1 MGAGI
6 LPATIHNGTLYFL
19 FGKENKVA
27 ATPGWSDFGGGTDNT
42 ETYLQTAIREG
53 CEELTGF
60 LGSDADL
67 RKLLKQGTF
76 NIDNGGR
83 YRMHIFYLKYDPQ
96 LPHYYNNNQ
105 RFLQKNLDPT
115 ILETSK
121 IFEKEEIRWISVNE
135 MMRMR
140 SKFRHYFQEIVDEI
154 YRNEN
159 EIIIFLNKKSHIK
172 IKTQKTRRG

>member
-1 MGAGI
+1 MSSGYDSGAI
-6 LPATIHNGTLYFL
+6 A
-19 FGKENKVA
+19 
-27 ATPGWSDFGGGTDNT
+27 
-42 ETYLQTAIREG
+42 
-53 CEELTGF
+53 CELTKQNVKFTAYSIANIEDKEVLNERAKIIKDCKIINLERESF
-60 LGSDADL
+60 LGA
-67 RKLLKQGTF
+67 RNFLKKNAEEYKF
-76 NIDNGGR
+76 NIDNGER

-135 MMRMR
+135 MMKMR
-140 SKFRHYFQEIVDEI
+140 SKFRNYFQEIVDEI
-154 YRNEN
+154 YKNEN
-159 EIIIFLNKKSHIK
+159 EIISFLNKKSHIK

>member
-19 FGKENKVA
+19 FGKENKGA
-27 ATPGWSDFGGGTDNT
+27 DTPGWSDFGGGTDNN

-60 LGSDADL
+60 LGSDVDL
-67 RKLLKQGTF
+67 RKLLKTGTF
-76 NIDNGGR
+76 NIDNGER
-83 YRMHIFYLKYDPQ
+83 YRMHIFHLNYDPQ
-96 LPHYYNNNQ
+96 LPHYYNNNR
-105 RFLQKNLDPT
+105 RFIQKKLDHI

-135 MMRMR
+135 MMKMR
-140 SKFRHYFQEIVDEI
+140 SKFRNYFQEIVDEI
-154 YRNEN
+154 YKNET
-159 EIIIFLNKKSHIK
+159 EIISFLNKKSHSK
-172 IKTQKTRRG
+172 LKTQKNRRG

>member
-6 LPATIHNGTLYFL
+6 LPATIHNDTLYFL
-19 FGKENKVA
+19 FGKENKFA
-27 ATPGWSDFGGGTDNT
+27 ATPGWSDFGGGTDNN

-60 LGSDADL
+60 LGSEVDL
-67 RKLLKQGTF
+67 RKLLKRGTF
-76 NIDNGGR
+76 NIDNGDR

-105 RFLQKNLDPT
+105 RFLQKKLDPA
-115 ILETSK
+115 ILETNK

-135 MMRMR
+135 MMKMR
-140 SKFRHYFQEIVDEI
+140 SKFRNYFQEIVDEI
-154 YRNEN
+154 YKNET
-159 EIIIFLNKKSHIK
+159 EIISFLNKKSHIK
-172 IKTQKTRRG
+172 IKTQKNRRG